1 MTETKTFKGGLWAY
15 LQQSLPI
22 AASPTADWDELR
34 KSRDRFVAD
43 AFKPTPFKPGE
54 LRQAHVFN
62 RETGEWEKVTYDDS
76 GVQEV
81 ERLYE

>member
-1 MTETKTFKGGLWAY
+1 MTETKTFKGGLLAY
-15 LQQSLPI
+15 LQQESAPAPQTEPRMAELL
-22 AASPTADWDELR
+22 AD
-34 KSRDRFVAD
+34 V
-43 AFKPTPFKPGE
+43 FKYTPLKPGE
-54 LRQAHVFN
+54 TRQAHVFN